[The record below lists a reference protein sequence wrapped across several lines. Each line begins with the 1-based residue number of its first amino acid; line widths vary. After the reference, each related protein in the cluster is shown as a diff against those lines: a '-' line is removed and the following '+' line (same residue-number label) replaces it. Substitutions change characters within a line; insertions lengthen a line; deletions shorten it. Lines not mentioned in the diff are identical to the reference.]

1 LEYEVL
7 REEVRVL
14 RLADCRSVD
23 ECISMCFEDVALE
36 ADPEDL
42 VKLGWL
48 PRDCIVVVKV
58 KVEDR
63 G

>member
-1 LEYEVL
+1 
-7 REEVRVL
+7 VL
-14 RLADCRSVD
+14 RLADCRSADKCVN
-23 ECISMCFEDVALE
+23 MCFEDVVLE

-48 PRDCIVVVKV
+48 PRDCILVVKV

>member
-1 LEYEVL
+1 
-7 REEVRVL
+7 
-14 RLADCRSVD
+14 
-23 ECISMCFEDVALE
+23 MCFEDVVLE